1 DAVEAGLAWVE
12 ALKRTDGPTALLL
25 TRQNVPVVADEESAA
40 VDRGGYVIKK
50 EGGASI
56 DAVIVAAGSEVA
68 LAIDAA
74 NALEGEGKSVRVV
87 SMPNRERFL
96 RQSQEYQE
104 SVLAAG
110 VPTLVVEAGVG
121 AGWRSIA

>member
-1 DAVEAGLAWVE
+1 M
-12 ALKRTDGPTALLL
+12 
-25 TRQNVPVVADEESAA
+25 
-40 VDRGGYVIKK
+40 
-50 EGGASI
+50 
-56 DAVIVAAGSEVA
+56 
-68 LAIDAA
+68 
-74 NALEGEGKSVRVV
+74 RVV

-121 AGWRSIA
+121 AGWRSIAGANGRLLTIERFGASGPAAKVAEHLGITVDNAVRLVKEMLG